1 MLFMNISEMIK
12 ILCIKRNISV
22 AELSVKLGN
31 SKQNLFNKLYR
42 NDMKT
47 SDLEKIAT
55 ALDCELKIEFIDKNT
70 KETLL

>member
-1 MLFMNISEMIK
+1 MNISEMVK
-12 ILCIKRNISV
+12 ILCIKRNTSV

-47 SDLEKIAT
+47 SDLEKIAA
-55 ALDCELKIEFIDKNT
+55 ALNCELKISFIDKNS
-70 KETLL
+70 KKILI

>member
-1 MLFMNISEMIK
+1 MNISEMVK
-12 ILCIKRNISV
+12 ILCIKRNTSV

-47 SDLEKIAT
+47 SDLEKIAA
-55 ALDCELKIEFIDKNT
+55 ALNCELKITFVDKNS
-70 KETLL
+70 KEVLI

>member
-1 MLFMNISEMIK
+1 MNIAEKIK
-12 ILCIKRNISV
+12 ILCVRRQTSV

-47 SDLEKIAT
+47 SDLEKIAE
-55 ALDCELKIEFIDKNT
+55 ALGCGLEIHFVDKET
-70 KETLL
+70 KEALA

>member
-1 MLFMNISEMIK
+1 MIK
-12 ILCIKRNISV
+12 ILCIKRNTNV

-47 SDLEKIAT
+47 SDLKKIAD
-55 ALDCELKIEFIDKNT
+55 ALDCDLKIEFIDRTT
-70 KETLL
+70 KEVLV

>member
-1 MLFMNISEMIK
+1 MNISEMVK
-12 ILCIKRNISV
+12 ILCIKRNTSV

-47 SDLEKIAT
+47 SDLEKIAD
-55 ALDCELKIEFIDKNT
+55 ALNG
-70 KETLL
+70 